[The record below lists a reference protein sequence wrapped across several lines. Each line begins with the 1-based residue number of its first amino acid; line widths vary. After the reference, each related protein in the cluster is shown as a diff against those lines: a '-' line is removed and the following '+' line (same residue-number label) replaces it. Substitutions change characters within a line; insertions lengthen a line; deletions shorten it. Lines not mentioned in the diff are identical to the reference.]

1 MDDMSTDYYI
11 VLGFLQLDDLQL
23 RKDIIKEL
31 VEGGVIGFAPIF
43 GDPNDAQSAFPTAE
57 IQVVTLDHINAIE
70 S

>member
-23 RKDIIKEL
+23 RKDIIEEL
-31 VEGGVIGFAPIF
+31 VEGGIIGFAPIF
-43 GDPNDAQSAFPTAE
+43 GDAHDAQHAFPTAD
-57 IQVVTLDHINAIE
+57 IQVVTLEHINAIE